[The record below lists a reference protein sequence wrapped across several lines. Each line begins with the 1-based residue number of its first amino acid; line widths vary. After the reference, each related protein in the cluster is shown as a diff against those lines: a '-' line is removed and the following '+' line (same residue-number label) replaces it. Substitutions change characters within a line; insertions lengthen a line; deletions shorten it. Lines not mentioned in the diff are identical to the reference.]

1 MTSAASKVFNSLFD
15 EIKTV
20 IPFSE
25 KWYNGTG
32 YLDGAVRDVKLEP
45 GARAKSETSGVDGL
59 TRRIILIGTP
69 VGTVVFFERY
79 LPEKDGTRSS
89 IIVNNVPSEL
99 DGIIASGPV
108 SDNKLSAFIGADWLN
123 IGHSVQKIFKAGV
136 ASVNNQ
142 TTAVEEI

>member
-20 IPFSE
+20 VPFSE

-45 GARAKSETSGVDGL
+45 GARAKSETFGIDGL

-79 LPEKDGTRSS
+79 LPEKDGTRCAV
-89 IIVNNVPSEL
+89 IVNNVPSEL
-99 DGIIASGPV
+99 DGIIASGSVP
-108 SDNKLSAFIGADWLN
+108 DNKLSAFIGSDWLN
-123 IGHSVQKIFKAGV
+123 IGHSVHRVFQAGA
-136 ASVNNQ
+136 ASVKKQ
-142 TTAVEEI
+142 TTTVEEI